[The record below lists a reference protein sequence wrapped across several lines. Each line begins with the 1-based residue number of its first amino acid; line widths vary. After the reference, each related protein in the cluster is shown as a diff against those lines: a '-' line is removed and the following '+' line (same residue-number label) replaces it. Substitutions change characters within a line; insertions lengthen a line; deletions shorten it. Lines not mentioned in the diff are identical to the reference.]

1 MGRQKNS
8 QITNYY
14 TYMMKLRQCKALA
27 ENVFCYENL
36 PLEIDVAYMNQI
48 LVNKGAIAFFKDEI
62 LGLIA
67 LPFTISGKLDV
78 YGRPLNII
86 VYGKNGYT
94 RRLTKDEFVIMYDNY
109 GKYPLILDIYQYA
122 ERLAEIERTKDINIR
137 QQRTPRIWQTSDEK
151 MRTLKDLLNNVDAYS
166 DDVIGY
172 DSFSVDEI
180 NCVLQPAPYVADKLQ
195 DEKEKLWNE
204 FLRLIGVSNLSIQK
218 KERNIKDE
226 ISASNGGTIASRF
239 NRFEPRKKALEEI
252 KNKFDI
258 EIGVSYY
265 DGLPTNLKDA
275 DDLDESEVYSDDE
288 SLSVHDDADL

>member
-8 QITNYY
+8 QITNYF
-14 TYMMKLRQCKALA
+14 TYLMKLRQCKALA

-36 PLEIDVAYMNQI
+36 PLEIDVAYMNEI
-48 LVNKGAIAFFKDEI
+48 LVNKGAIAFFKDEV
-62 LGLIA
+62 LDLIA
-67 LPFTISGKLDV
+67 LPFNTLGKLDV
-78 YGRPLNII
+78 YGRPQKIR
-86 VYGKNGYT
+86 VYGKNGYNRT
-94 RRLTKDEFVIMYDNY
+94 LYKDEFVIMYDNY

-151 MRTLKDLLNNVDAYS
+151 MRTLKDILNNVDSYS

-204 FLRLIGVSNLSIQK
+204 FLRLIGVSNVSIQK

-226 ISASNGGTIASRF
+226 ITASNGGTIASRF
-239 NRFEPRKKALEEI
+239 NRFEPRKKALEQI
-252 KNKFDI
+252 KEKFDI
-258 EIGVSYY
+258 DIKVSYY
-265 DGLPTNLKDA
+265 DGLPTNMKENEN
-275 DDLDESEVYSDDE
+275 ESEVQENDE
-288 SLSVHDDADL
+288 SISIYDDANI

>member
-8 QITNYY
+8 QITNYF
-14 TYMMKLRQCKALA
+14 TYLMKLRQCKALA

-36 PLEIDVAYMNQI
+36 PLEIDVAYMNEI
-48 LVNKGAIAFFKDEI
+48 LVNKGAIAFFKDEV

-67 LPFTISGKLDV
+67 LPFNTLGKLDV
-78 YGRPLNII
+78 YGRPQKIR
-86 VYGKNGYT
+86 VYGKNGYNRT
-94 RRLTKDEFVIMYDNY
+94 LYKDEFVIMYDNY

-172 DSFSVDEI
+172 DSFTIDEI

-204 FLRLIGVSNLSIQK
+204 FLRLIGVSNVSIQK

-226 ISASNGGTIASRF
+226 ITASNGGTIASRF
-239 NRFEPRKKALEEI
+239 NRFEPRKKALEQI
-252 KNKFDI
+252 KEKFDI
-258 EIGVSYY
+258 DIKVSYY
-265 DGLPTNLKDA
+265 DGLPTNMKEIEN
-275 DDLDESEVYSDDE
+275 ESEVQENE
-288 SLSVHDDADL
+288 SISIYDDANI

>member
-8 QITNYY
+8 QITNYF
-14 TYMMKLRQCKALA
+14 TYLMKLRQCKALA

-36 PLEIDVAYMNQI
+36 PLEIDVAYMNEI
-48 LVNKGAIAFFKDEI
+48 LVNKGAIAFFKDE
-62 LGLIA
+62 
-67 LPFTISGKLDV
+67 
-78 YGRPLNII
+78 GRPQKIH
-86 VYGKNGYT
+86 VYGKNGYNRT
-94 RRLTKDEFVIMYDNY
+94 LVKDEFVIMYDNY

-151 MRTLKDLLNNVDAYS
+151 MRTLKDILNNVDAYS
-166 DDVIGY
+166 DDVVGY

-204 FLRLIGVSNLSIQK
+204 FLRLIGVSNVSIQK

-226 ISASNGGTIASRF
+226 ITASNGGTIASRF
-239 NRFEPRKKALEEI
+239 NRFEPRKKALEQI
-252 KNKFDI
+252 KEKFDI
-258 EIGVSYY
+258 DIKVSYY
-265 DGLPTNLKDA
+265 DGLPTNMKEIEN
-275 DDLDESEVYSDDE
+275 ESEVQENNE
-288 SLSVHDDADL
+288 SISIYDDANI

>member
-8 QITNYY
+8 QITNWY
-14 TYMMKLRQCKALA
+14 TYLMKLRQCRALA

-36 PLEIDVAYMNQI
+36 PKEIDVAYMNQT
-48 LVNKGAIAFFKDEI
+48 LVNKGAIAFFKDEVM
-62 LGLIA
+62 GLIA
-67 LPFTISGKLDV
+67 LPYTTIGKLDV
-78 YGRPLNII
+78 YGRPQRIQ
-86 VYGKNGYT
+86 VFGKNGYN
-94 RRLTKDEFVIMYDNY
+94 RQLKKDDFVIMYDNY

-137 QQRTPRIWQTSDEK
+137 QQRTPRIWQTSEDK

-195 DEKEKLWNE
+195 DEKEKMWNE
-204 FLRLIGVSNLSIQK
+204 FLRLIGVSNVSIQK

-239 NRFEPRKKALEEI
+239 NRFEPRKKALAEI
-252 KNKFDI
+252 KEKFGVDI
-258 EIGVSYY
+258 IVSYY
-265 DGLPTNLKDA
+265 DGLPTNMEKEDEEN
-275 DDLDESEVYSDDE
+275 ESEVLGDE
-288 SLSVHDDADL
+288 SVYDDTNL

>member
-8 QITNYY
+8 QITNYF
-14 TYMMKLRQCKALA
+14 TYLMKLRQCRSLA

-36 PLEIDVAYMNQI
+36 PDEIDVAYMNQI

-67 LPFTISGKLDV
+67 LPFNTLGKLDV
-78 YGRPLNII
+78 YGRPQRIT
-86 VYGKNGYT
+86 VYGKNGYN
-94 RRLTKDEFVIMYDNY
+94 RSLNKDEFVIMYDNY

-151 MRTLKDLLNNVDAYS
+151 MRTLKDLLNNIDAYS
-166 DDVIGY
+166 DEVIGY

-204 FLRLIGVSNLSIQK
+204 FLRLIGVSNVSIQK

-226 ISASNGGTIASRF
+226 ITASNGGTIASRF
-239 NRFEPRKKALEEI
+239 NRFEPRKKALAEI
-252 KNKFDI
+252 KEKFDI
-258 EIGVSYY
+258 DIKVSYY
-265 DGLPTNLKDA
+265 DGLPTNMK
-275 DDLDESEVYSDDE
+275 DESEVYSDDE
-288 SLSVHDDADL
+288 SLSIYDDASL

>member
-8 QITNYY
+8 QITNYF
-14 TYMMKLRQCKALA
+14 TYLMKLRQCKALA

-36 PLEIDVAYMNQI
+36 PLEIDVAYMNEI
-48 LVNKGAIAFFKDEI
+48 LVNKGAIAFFKDEV

-67 LPFTISGKLDV
+67 LPFNTLGKLDV
-78 YGRPLNII
+78 YGRPQRIH
-86 VYGKNGYT
+86 VYGKNGYNRT
-94 RRLTKDEFVIMYDNY
+94 LLKDEFVIMYDNY

-151 MRTLKDLLNNVDAYS
+151 MRTLKDILNNVDAYS

-204 FLRLIGVSNLSIQK
+204 FLRLIGVSNVSIQK

-226 ISASNGGTIASRF
+226 ITASNGGTIASRF
-239 NRFEPRKKALEEI
+239 NRFEPRKKALEQI
-252 KNKFDI
+252 KEKFDI
-258 EIGVSYY
+258 DIKVSYY
-265 DGLPTNLKDA
+265 DGLPTNMKEIEN
-275 DDLDESEVYSDDE
+275 ESEVQENDE
-288 SLSVHDDADL
+288 SISIYDDANI